1 MVIKRSDFTAFL
13 KKRENWLIPGFCC
26 LLLFLGIGMA
36 WDYYFDLNDD
46 VLIRDILSGVYTG
59 EPEALTAQ
67 LLWPLSA
74 LLAGLYRVLPGV
86 PVFGAF
92 LWLCQAGSLFLILK
106 RSLDAVSG
114 WAAPGGVEMIP
125 GGDRKPEPVGKPRF
139 PARAAGTFSMCETL
153 KKLCLNLLET
163 LLIAAC
169 LLYHLVFVQYTV
181 TAGLLAAAAI
191 FTFLTVKER
200 EGERAAAFWLR
211 CLPAALLFWIAFCLR
226 SEMGLLLLPLAGV
239 AGIWKWAARRP
250 VFTGRNAA
258 SFVGLFALIL
268 AGLLGCFGAD
278 RLACSDPEW
287 QEFEDL
293 FDARTQVYDFYDAS
307 LRSFEKNREFYEKL
321 GLTETQCELLVN
333 YNYGAD
339 DAIDA
344 QVMEQIAA
352 YGEETRGTFAHSLS
366 EGVWLYVQRLM
377 NNRSIVP
384 DDQLPWL
391 FLEGGSA
398 ALLLAAALV
407 RWGAARKQKRQERE
421 IGNERERKERK
432 AFPKGSGILWKLL
445 LLGAVRSGLWMYLIL
460 RERVPER
467 ISHPLYFCELVMLA
481 WLLLDA
487 VCGMREASARQDASE
502 EQKVPEK
509 QKAPEE
515 QPVSRKQPV
524 SLQTSVSWPEGLS
537 ARIIRIAAMV
547 LSLAAVAVWL
557 PREVER
563 TGAEYARREQ
573 VNAVNLAALS
583 RYRQENLYLADVMS
597 TVDFSEKLFTEKI
610 RPGNYDLLGG
620 WMCKSPHSVKKLAA
634 FGYESMGQ
642 AVLSGENIRFV
653 GEADTDWSW
662 LPGLLAEHG
671 TDGQLV
677 LEEEITAEGRSLY
690 IWRLER
696 S

>member
-1 MVIKRSDFTAFL
+1 MVIKRSAFTAFL
-13 KKRENWLIPGFCC
+13 KKRENWLIPAFCC
-26 LLLFLGIGMA
+26 LVLFLGTGMA

-92 LWLCQAGSLFLILK
+92 LWLCQAGSIFLILK

-114 WAAPGGVEMIP
+114 SAAPGKI
-125 GGDRKPEPVGKPRF
+125 
-139 PARAAGTFSMCETL
+139 RAAGTFSVSGSL
-153 KKLCLNLLET
+153 KKLCLSLLET

-181 TAGLLAAAAI
+181 TAGLLATAAI
-191 FTFLTVKER
+191 FAFLTVRER
-200 EGERAAAFWLR
+200 ESERAVLLWLR
-211 CLPAALLFWIAFCLR
+211 CLPAALLFWLAFCLR

-239 AGIWKWAARRP
+239 GGIWKWAARAMRGP

-258 SFVGLFALIL
+258 SFLGLFGLIL
-268 AGLLGCFGAD
+268 AGVLACFGAD

-287 QEFEDL
+287 QEFEAL

-307 LRSFEKNREFYEKL
+307 LRSFEENREFYEGL

-352 YGEETRGTFAHSLS
+352 YGRKTRGAFMHSLS
-366 EGVWLYVQRLM
+366 EGVWLYVQRLK

-391 FLEGGSA
+391 ALEGGFA
-398 ALLLAAALV
+398 ALLLAAAFV
-407 RWGAARKQKRQERE
+407 RWRAARKQKRQERDG
-421 IGNERERKERK
+421 GNEREWKDRK
-432 AFPKGSGILWKLL
+432 AFPKESGILWKLL

-481 WLLLDA
+481 WLFLDT
-487 VCGMREASARQDASE
+487 VCGMRQISGQQS
-502 EQKVPEK
+502 
-509 QKAPEE
+509 
-515 QPVSRKQPV
+515 SGW
-524 SLQTSVSWPEGLS
+524 QTSGPEGLPV
-537 ARIIRIAAMV
+537 RVIRIAALV
-547 LSLAAVAVWL
+547 LSLAAVVIWL
-557 PREVER
+557 PQEAER
-563 TGAEYARREQ
+563 TDAEYARREQ
-573 VNAVNLAALS
+573 GNAVNLAALS
-583 RYRQENLYLADVMS
+583 RCRQENLYLADVMS

-620 WMCKSPHSVKKLAA
+620 WMCKSPHSEKKLAA

-662 LPGLLAEHG
+662 LTELLAEHG
-671 TDGQLV
+671 GNGELV

-696 S
+696 N

>member
-1 MVIKRSDFTAFL
+1 MVIKRSAFTAFL
-13 KKRENWLIPGFCC
+13 KKRENWLIPAFCC
-26 LLLFLGIGMA
+26 LVLFLGTGMA

-92 LWLCQAGSLFLILK
+92 LWLCQAGSIFLILK

-114 WAAPGGVEMIP
+114 SAAPGKI
-125 GGDRKPEPVGKPRF
+125 
-139 PARAAGTFSMCETL
+139 RAAGTFSVSGSL
-153 KKLCLNLLET
+153 KKLCLSLLET

-181 TAGLLAAAAI
+181 TAGLLATAAI
-191 FTFLTVKER
+191 FTFLTVRER
-200 EGERAAAFWLR
+200 ESERAVTFWLR
-211 CLPAALLFWIAFCLR
+211 CLPAALLFWLAFCLR

-239 AGIWKWAARRP
+239 GGIWKWAARAMRGP

-258 SFVGLFALIL
+258 SFLGLFGLIL
-268 AGLLGCFGAD
+268 AGVLACFGAD

-287 QEFEDL
+287 QEFEAL

-307 LRSFEKNREFYEKL
+307 LRSFEENREFYEGL

-352 YGEETRGTFAHSLS
+352 YGRKTRGAFMHSLS
-366 EGVWLYVQRLM
+366 EGVWLYVQRLK

-391 FLEGGSA
+391 ALEGGFA
-398 ALLLAAALV
+398 ALLLAAAFV
-407 RWGAARKQKRQERE
+407 RWRAARKQKRQERDG
-421 IGNERERKERK
+421 GNEREWKDRK
-432 AFPKGSGILWKLL
+432 AFPKESGILWKLL

-481 WLLLDA
+481 WLFLDT
-487 VCGMREASARQDASE
+487 VCGMRQISGQQS
-502 EQKVPEK
+502 
-509 QKAPEE
+509 
-515 QPVSRKQPV
+515 SGW
-524 SLQTSVSWPEGLS
+524 QTSGQQSSGWQSSGPEGLPV
-537 ARIIRIAAMV
+537 RVIRIAALV
-547 LSLAAVAVWL
+547 LSLAAVVIWL
-557 PREVER
+557 PQEAER
-563 TGAEYARREQ
+563 TDAEYARREQ
-573 VNAVNLAALS
+573 GNAVNLAALS

-620 WMCKSPHSVKKLAA
+620 WMCKSPHSEKKLAA

-642 AVLSGENIRFV
+642 AVLSGENVRFV

-662 LPGLLAEHG
+662 LTELLAEHG
-671 TDGQLV
+671 GNGELV

-696 S
+696 N

>member
-1 MVIKRSDFTAFL
+1 MVIKRSAFTAFL
-13 KKRENWLIPGFCC
+13 KKRENWLIPAFCC
-26 LLLFLGIGMA
+26 LVLFLGTGMA

-92 LWLCQAGSLFLILK
+92 LWLCQAGSIFLILK

-114 WAAPGGVEMIP
+114 SAAPGKI
-125 GGDRKPEPVGKPRF
+125 
-139 PARAAGTFSMCETL
+139 RAAGTSSVSGSL
-153 KKLCLNLLET
+153 KKLCLSLLET

-181 TAGLLAAAAI
+181 TAGLLATAAI
-191 FTFLTVKER
+191 FTFLTVRER
-200 EGERAAAFWLR
+200 ESERAVTFWLR
-211 CLPAALLFWIAFCLR
+211 CLPAALLFWLAFCLR

-239 AGIWKWAARRP
+239 GGIWKWAARAMRGP

-258 SFVGLFALIL
+258 SFLGLFGLIL
-268 AGLLGCFGAD
+268 AGVLACFGAD

-287 QEFEDL
+287 QEFEAL

-307 LRSFEKNREFYEKL
+307 LRSFEENREFYEGL

-352 YGEETRGTFAHSLS
+352 YGRKTRGAFMHSLS
-366 EGVWLYVQRLM
+366 EGVWLYVHRLK

-391 FLEGGSA
+391 ALEGGFA
-398 ALLLAAALV
+398 ALLLAAAFV
-407 RWGAARKQKRQERE
+407 RWRAARKQKRQERDG
-421 IGNERERKERK
+421 GNEREWKDRK
-432 AFPKGSGILWKLL
+432 AFPKESGILWKLL

-481 WLLLDA
+481 WLFLDT
-487 VCGMREASARQDASE
+487 VCGMRQISGQQS
-502 EQKVPEK
+502 
-509 QKAPEE
+509 
-515 QPVSRKQPV
+515 SGW
-524 SLQTSVSWPEGLS
+524 QTSGPEGLPV
-537 ARIIRIAAMV
+537 RVIRIAALV
-547 LSLAAVAVWL
+547 LFLAAVVIWL
-557 PREVER
+557 PQEAER
-563 TGAEYARREQ
+563 TDAEYARREQ
-573 VNAVNLAALS
+573 GNAVNLAALS

-620 WMCKSPHSVKKLAA
+620 WMCKSPHSEKKLAA

-642 AVLSGENIRFV
+642 AVLSGENVRFV

-662 LPGLLAEHG
+662 LTELLAEHG
-671 TDGQLV
+671 GNGELV

-696 S
+696 N

>member
-1 MVIKRSDFTAFL
+1 MVIKRSAFTAFL
-13 KKRENWLIPGFCC
+13 KKRENWLIPAFCC
-26 LLLFLGIGMA
+26 LVLFLGTGMA

-92 LWLCQAGSLFLILK
+92 LWLCQAGSIFLILK

-114 WAAPGGVEMIP
+114 SAAPGKV
-125 GGDRKPEPVGKPRF
+125 
-139 PARAAGTFSMCETL
+139 RAAGTFSVSGSL
-153 KKLCLNLLET
+153 KKLCLSLLET

-181 TAGLLAAAAI
+181 TAGLLATAAI
-191 FTFLTVKER
+191 FTFLTVRER
-200 EGERAAAFWLR
+200 EGERAVTFWLR
-211 CLPAALLFWIAFCLR
+211 CLPAALLFWLAFCLR

-239 AGIWKWAARRP
+239 GGIWKWAARAMRGP

-258 SFVGLFALIL
+258 SFLGLFGLIL
-268 AGLLGCFGAD
+268 AGVLACFGAD

-287 QEFEDL
+287 QEFEAL

-307 LRSFEKNREFYEKL
+307 LRSFEENREFYEGL

-352 YGEETRGTFAHSLS
+352 YGRKTRGAFMHSLS
-366 EGVWLYVQRLM
+366 EGVWLYVQRLK

-391 FLEGGSA
+391 ALEGGFA
-398 ALLLAAALV
+398 ALLLAAAFV
-407 RWGAARKQKRQERE
+407 RWRAARKQKRQERDG
-421 IGNERERKERK
+421 GNEREWKDRK
-432 AFPKGSGILWKLL
+432 AFPKESGILWKLL

-481 WLLLDA
+481 WLFLDT
-487 VCGMREASARQDASE
+487 VCGMRQISGQQS
-502 EQKVPEK
+502 
-509 QKAPEE
+509 
-515 QPVSRKQPV
+515 SGW
-524 SLQTSVSWPEGLS
+524 QTSGPEGLPV
-537 ARIIRIAAMV
+537 RVIRIAALV
-547 LSLAAVAVWL
+547 LSLAAVVIWL
-557 PREVER
+557 PQEAER
-563 TGAEYARREQ
+563 TDAEYARREQ
-573 VNAVNLAALS
+573 GNAVNLAALS

-620 WMCKSPHSVKKLAA
+620 WMCKSPHSEKKLAA

-642 AVLSGENIRFV
+642 AVLSGENVRFV

-662 LPGLLAEHG
+662 LTELLAEHG
-671 TDGQLV
+671 GNGELV

-696 S
+696 N

>member
-1 MVIKRSDFTAFL
+1 MVIKRSAFTAFL
-13 KKRENWLIPGFCC
+13 KKRENWLIPAFCC
-26 LLLFLGIGMA
+26 LVLFLGTGMA

-92 LWLCQAGSLFLILK
+92 LWLCQAGSIFLILK

-114 WAAPGGVEMIP
+114 SAAPGKI
-125 GGDRKPEPVGKPRF
+125 
-139 PARAAGTFSMCETL
+139 RAAGTFSVSGSL
-153 KKLCLNLLET
+153 KKLCLSLLET

-169 LLYHLVFVQYTV
+169 LLYHLMFVQYTV
-181 TAGLLAAAAI
+181 TAGLLATAAI
-191 FTFLTVKER
+191 FTFLTVRER
-200 EGERAAAFWLR
+200 ESERAVTFWLR
-211 CLPAALLFWIAFCLR
+211 CLPAALLFWLAFCLR

-239 AGIWKWAARRP
+239 GGIWKWAARAMRGP

-258 SFVGLFALIL
+258 SFLGLFGLIL
-268 AGLLGCFGAD
+268 AGVLACFGAD

-287 QEFEDL
+287 QEFEAL

-307 LRSFEKNREFYEKL
+307 LRSFEENREFYEGL
-321 GLTETQCELLVN
+321 GLSETQCELLVN

-352 YGEETRGTFAHSLS
+352 YGRKTRGAFMHSLS
-366 EGVWLYVQRLM
+366 EGVWLYVQRLK

-391 FLEGGSA
+391 ALEGGFA
-398 ALLLAAALV
+398 ALLLAAAFV
-407 RWGAARKQKRQERE
+407 RWRAARKQKRQERDG
-421 IGNERERKERK
+421 GNEREWKDRK
-432 AFPKGSGILWKLL
+432 AFPKESGILWKLL

-481 WLLLDA
+481 WLFLDT
-487 VCGMREASARQDASE
+487 VCGMRQISGQQS
-502 EQKVPEK
+502 
-509 QKAPEE
+509 
-515 QPVSRKQPV
+515 SGW
-524 SLQTSVSWPEGLS
+524 QTSGPEGLPV
-537 ARIIRIAAMV
+537 RVIRIAALV
-547 LSLAAVAVWL
+547 LSLAAVVIWL
-557 PREVER
+557 PQEAER
-563 TGAEYARREQ
+563 TDAEYARREQ
-573 VNAVNLAALS
+573 GNAVNLAALS

-620 WMCKSPHSVKKLAA
+620 WMCKSPHSEKKLAA

-642 AVLSGENIRFV
+642 AVLSGENVRFV

-662 LPGLLAEHG
+662 LTELLAEHG
-671 TDGQLV
+671 GNGELV

-696 S
+696 N

>member
-1 MVIKRSDFTAFL
+1 MVIKRSAFTAFL
-13 KKRENWLIPGFCC
+13 KKRENWLIPAFCC
-26 LLLFLGIGMA
+26 LVLFLGTGMA

-59 EPEALTAQ
+59 ESEALTAQ

-92 LWLCQAGSLFLILK
+92 LWLCQAGSIFLILK

-114 WAAPGGVEMIP
+114 SAAPGKI
-125 GGDRKPEPVGKPRF
+125 
-139 PARAAGTFSMCETL
+139 RAAGTSSVGGSL
-153 KKLCLNLLET
+153 KKLCLSLLET

-181 TAGLLAAAAI
+181 TAGLLATAAI
-191 FTFLTVKER
+191 FTFLTVRER
-200 EGERAAAFWLR
+200 ESERAVTFWLR
-211 CLPAALLFWIAFCLR
+211 CLPAALLFWLAFCLR

-239 AGIWKWAARRP
+239 GGIWKWAARAMRGP

-258 SFVGLFALIL
+258 SFLGVFGLIL
-268 AGLLGCFGAD
+268 AGVLACFGAD

-287 QEFEDL
+287 QEFEAL

-307 LRSFEKNREFYEKL
+307 LRSFEENREFYEGL
-321 GLTETQCELLVN
+321 GLTEAQCELLVN

-339 DAIDA
+339 NAINA
-344 QVMEQIAA
+344 QVMERIAA
-352 YGEETRGTFAHSLS
+352 YGRETRGTFAHSLA
-366 EGVWLYVQRLM
+366 EGVWLYVQRLK

-391 FLEGGSA
+391 ALEGGFA
-398 ALLLAAALV
+398 ALLLAAAFV
-407 RWGAARKQKRQERE
+407 RWRAARKQKRQERDG
-421 IGNERERKERK
+421 GNGRERKERN
-432 AFPKGSGILWKLL
+432 ACGILWKLL

-481 WLLLDA
+481 WLFLDT
-487 VCGMREASARQDASE
+487 VCGMRQISGQQS
-502 EQKVPEK
+502 
-509 QKAPEE
+509 
-515 QPVSRKQPV
+515 SGW
-524 SLQTSVSWPEGLS
+524 QTSGPEGLPV
-537 ARIIRIAAMV
+537 RVIRIAALV
-547 LSLAAVAVWL
+547 LSLAAVVIWL
-557 PREVER
+557 PQEAER
-563 TGAEYARREQ
+563 TDAEYARREQ
-573 VNAVNLAALS
+573 GNEVNLAALS

-620 WMCKSPHSVKKLAA
+620 WMCKSPHSEKKLAA

-642 AVLSGENIRFV
+642 AVLSGENVRFV

-662 LPGLLAEHG
+662 LTELLAEHG
-671 TDGQLV
+671 GNGELV

-696 S
+696 N

>member
-1 MVIKRSDFTAFL
+1 MVIKRSAFTAFL
-13 KKRENWLIPGFCC
+13 KKRENWLIPAFCC

-59 EPEALTAQ
+59 ESEALTAQ

-92 LWLCQAGSLFLILK
+92 LWLCQAGSIFLILK

-114 WAAPGGVEMIP
+114 SAAPGKI
-125 GGDRKPEPVGKPRF
+125 
-139 PARAAGTFSMCETL
+139 RAAGTSSVSGSL
-153 KKLCLNLLET
+153 KKLCLSLLET

-181 TAGLLAAAAI
+181 TAGLLATAAI
-191 FTFLTVKER
+191 FTFLTVRER
-200 EGERAAAFWLR
+200 ESERAVTFWLR
-211 CLPAALLFWIAFCLR
+211 CLPAALLFWLAFCLR

-239 AGIWKWAARRP
+239 GGIWKWAARAMRGP

-258 SFVGLFALIL
+258 SFLGLFGLIL
-268 AGLLGCFGAD
+268 AGVLACFGAD

-287 QEFEDL
+287 QEFEAL

-307 LRSFEKNREFYEKL
+307 LRSFEENREFYEGL

-352 YGEETRGTFAHSLS
+352 YGRKTRGAFMHSLS
-366 EGVWLYVQRLM
+366 EGVWLYVQRLK

-391 FLEGGSA
+391 ALEGGFA
-398 ALLLAAALV
+398 ALLLAAAFV
-407 RWGAARKQKRQERE
+407 RWRAARKQKRQERDG
-421 IGNERERKERK
+421 GNEREWKDRK
-432 AFPKGSGILWKLL
+432 AFPKESGILWKLL

-481 WLLLDA
+481 WLFLDT
-487 VCGMREASARQDASE
+487 VCGMRQISGQQS
-502 EQKVPEK
+502 
-509 QKAPEE
+509 
-515 QPVSRKQPV
+515 SGW
-524 SLQTSVSWPEGLS
+524 QTSGPEGLPV
-537 ARIIRIAAMV
+537 RVIRIAALV
-547 LSLAAVAVWL
+547 LSLAAVVIWL
-557 PREVER
+557 PQEAER
-563 TGAEYARREQ
+563 TDAEYARREQ
-573 VNAVNLAALS
+573 GNAVNLAALS

-620 WMCKSPHSVKKLAA
+620 WMCKSPHSEKKLAA

-642 AVLSGENIRFV
+642 AVLSGENVRFV

-662 LPGLLAEHG
+662 LTELLAEHG
-671 TDGQLV
+671 GNGELV

-696 S
+696 N

>member
-1 MVIKRSDFTAFL
+1 MVIKRSAFTAFL
-13 KKRENWLIPGFCC
+13 KKRENWLIPAFCC
-26 LLLFLGIGMA
+26 LVLFLGTGMA

-92 LWLCQAGSLFLILK
+92 LWLCQAGSIFLILK

-114 WAAPGGVEMIP
+114 SAAPGKI
-125 GGDRKPEPVGKPRF
+125 
-139 PARAAGTFSMCETL
+139 RAAGTFSVSGSL
-153 KKLCLNLLET
+153 KKLCLSLLET

-181 TAGLLAAAAI
+181 TAGLLATAAI
-191 FTFLTVKER
+191 FAFLTVRER
-200 EGERAAAFWLR
+200 ESERAVTFWLR
-211 CLPAALLFWIAFCLR
+211 CLPAALLFWLAFCLR

-239 AGIWKWAARRP
+239 GGIWKWAARAMRGP

-258 SFVGLFALIL
+258 SFLGLFGLIL
-268 AGLLGCFGAD
+268 AGVLACFGAD

-287 QEFEDL
+287 QEFEAL

-307 LRSFEKNREFYEKL
+307 LRSFEENREFYEGL

-352 YGEETRGTFAHSLS
+352 YGRKTRGAFMHSLS
-366 EGVWLYVQRLM
+366 EGVWLYVQRLK

-391 FLEGGSA
+391 ALEGGFA
-398 ALLLAAALV
+398 ALLLAAAFV
-407 RWGAARKQKRQERE
+407 RWRAARKQKRQERDG
-421 IGNERERKERK
+421 GNEREWKDRK
-432 AFPKGSGILWKLL
+432 AFPKESGILWKLL

-481 WLLLDA
+481 WLFLDT
-487 VCGMREASARQDASE
+487 VCGMRQISGQQS
-502 EQKVPEK
+502 
-509 QKAPEE
+509 
-515 QPVSRKQPV
+515 SGW
-524 SLQTSVSWPEGLS
+524 QTSGPEGLPV
-537 ARIIRIAAMV
+537 RVIRIAALV
-547 LSLAAVAVWL
+547 LSLAAVVIWL
-557 PREVER
+557 PQEAEC
-563 TGAEYARREQ
+563 TDAEYARSEQ
-573 VNAVNLAALS
+573 GNAVNLAALS

-597 TVDFSEKLFTEKI
+597 TVDF
-610 RPGNYDLLGG
+610 
-620 WMCKSPHSVKKLAA
+620 
-634 FGYESMGQ
+634 
-642 AVLSGENIRFV
+642 
-653 GEADTDWSW
+653 
-662 LPGLLAEHG
+662 
-671 TDGQLV
+671 
-677 LEEEITAEGRSLY
+677 
-690 IWRLER
+690 
-696 S
+696 

>member
-1 MVIKRSDFTAFL
+1 MVIKRSAFTAFL
-13 KKRENWLIPGFCC
+13 KKRENWLIPAFCC
-26 LLLFLGIGMA
+26 LVLFLGTGMA

-92 LWLCQAGSLFLILK
+92 LWLCQAGSIFLILK

-114 WAAPGGVEMIP
+114 SAAPGKI
-125 GGDRKPEPVGKPRF
+125 
-139 PARAAGTFSMCETL
+139 RAAGTSSVSGSL
-153 KKLCLNLLET
+153 KKLCLSLLET

-181 TAGLLAAAAI
+181 TAGLLATAAI
-191 FTFLTVKER
+191 FTFLTVRER
-200 EGERAAAFWLR
+200 ESERAVTFWLR
-211 CLPAALLFWIAFCLR
+211 CLPAALLFWLAFCLR

-239 AGIWKWAARRP
+239 GGIWKWAARAMRGP

-258 SFVGLFALIL
+258 SFLGLFGLIL
-268 AGLLGCFGAD
+268 AGVLACFGAD

-287 QEFEDL
+287 QEFEAL

-307 LRSFEKNREFYEKL
+307 LRSFEENREFYEGL
-321 GLTETQCELLVN
+321 GLTEAQCELLVN

-339 DAIDA
+339 DAINA

-352 YGEETRGTFAHSLS
+352 YGRETRGTFAHSLA
-366 EGVWLYVQRLM
+366 EGVWLYVQRLK

-391 FLEGGSA
+391 ALEGGFA
-398 ALLLAAALV
+398 ALLLAAAFV
-407 RWGAARKQKRQERE
+407 RWRAARKQKRQERDG
-421 IGNERERKERK
+421 GNEREWKDRK
-432 AFPKGSGILWKLL
+432 AFPKESGILWKLL

-481 WLLLDA
+481 WLFLDT
-487 VCGMREASARQDASE
+487 VCGMRQISGQQS
-502 EQKVPEK
+502 
-509 QKAPEE
+509 
-515 QPVSRKQPV
+515 SGW
-524 SLQTSVSWPEGLS
+524 QTSGPEGLPV
-537 ARIIRIAAMV
+537 RVIRIAALV
-547 LSLAAVAVWL
+547 LSLAAVVIWL
-557 PREVER
+557 PQEAER
-563 TGAEYARREQ
+563 TDAEYARREQ
-573 VNAVNLAALS
+573 GNAVNLAALS

-620 WMCKSPHSVKKLAA
+620 WMCKSPHSEKKLAA

-642 AVLSGENIRFV
+642 AVLSGENVRFV

-662 LPGLLAEHG
+662 LTELLAEYG
-671 TDGQLV
+671 GNGELV

-696 S
+696 N

>member
-1 MVIKRSDFTAFL
+1 MDIKGSAFTAFL
-13 KKRENWLIPGFCC
+13 KKRENWLIPAFCC
-26 LLLFLGIGMA
+26 LLLFLGTGMA

-74 LLAGLYRVLPGV
+74 LLAGLYRVFPGV

-92 LWLCQAGSLFLILK
+92 LWLCQAGSIFLILK
-106 RSLDAVSG
+106 RSLTAVSG
-114 WAAPGGVEMIP
+114 SL
-125 GGDRKPEPVGKPRF
+125 R
-139 PARAAGTFSMCETL
+139 
-153 KKLCLNLLET
+153 KLCLNLLET

-181 TAGLLAAAAI
+181 TAGLLATAAI
-191 FTFLTVKER
+191 FTFLTVRER
-200 EGERAAAFWLR
+200 ESERAVTFWLR
-211 CLPAALLFWIAFCLR
+211 CLPAALLFWLAFCLR

-239 AGIWKWAARRP
+239 GGIWKWAARAMRGP

-258 SFVGLFALIL
+258 SFLGLFGLIL
-268 AGLLGCFGAD
+268 AGVLACFGAD

-287 QEFEDL
+287 QEFEAL

-307 LRSFEKNREFYEKL
+307 LRSFEENREFYEAL
-321 GLTETQCELLVN
+321 GLTEAQCELLVN

-344 QVMEQIAA
+344 QVMERIAA
-352 YGEETRGTFAHSLS
+352 YGRETRGTFAHSLA
-366 EGVWLYVQRLM
+366 EGIWLYVQRLK

-391 FLEGGSA
+391 ALEGGLA
-398 ALLLAAALV
+398 ALLLAAAFV
-407 RWGAARKQKRQERE
+407 RWRAARKEK
-421 IGNERERKERK
+421 KT
-432 AFPKGSGILWKLL
+432 FPKGQGILWKLL

-481 WLLLDA
+481 WLFLDT
-487 VCGMREASARQDASE
+487 VCGMRQISGQQS
-502 EQKVPEK
+502 
-509 QKAPEE
+509 
-515 QPVSRKQPV
+515 SGW
-524 SLQTSVSWPEGLS
+524 QTSGPEGLPV
-537 ARIIRIAAMV
+537 RVIRIAALV
-547 LSLAAVAVWL
+547 LSLAAVVIWL
-557 PREVER
+557 PQEAER
-563 TGAEYARREQ
+563 TDAEYARREQ
-573 VNAVNLAALS
+573 GNAVNLAALS

-620 WMCKSPHSVKKLAA
+620 WMCKSPHSEKKLAA

-642 AVLSGENIRFV
+642 AVLSGENVRFV

-662 LPGLLAEHG
+662 LTELLAEHG
-671 TDGQLV
+671 GNGELV

-696 S
+696 N

>member
-59 EPEALTAQ
+59 ESEALTAQ

-92 LWLCQAGSLFLILK
+92 LWLCQAGSIFLILK

-114 WAAPGGVEMIP
+114 SAAPGKI
-125 GGDRKPEPVGKPRF
+125 
-139 PARAAGTFSMCETL
+139 RAAGTFSVSGSL
-153 KKLCLNLLET
+153 KKLCLSLLET

-181 TAGLLAAAAI
+181 TAGLLATAAI
-191 FTFLTVKER
+191 FTFLTVRER
-200 EGERAAAFWLR
+200 ESERAVTFWLR
-211 CLPAALLFWIAFCLR
+211 CLPAALLFWLAFCLR

-239 AGIWKWAARRP
+239 GGIWKWAARAMRGP

-258 SFVGLFALIL
+258 SFLGLFGLIL
-268 AGLLGCFGAD
+268 AGVLACFGAD

-287 QEFEDL
+287 QEFEAL

-307 LRSFEKNREFYEKL
+307 LRSFEENREFYEGL

-352 YGEETRGTFAHSLS
+352 YGRKTRGAFMHSLS
-366 EGVWLYVQRLM
+366 EGVWLYVQRLK

-391 FLEGGSA
+391 ALEGGFA
-398 ALLLAAALV
+398 ALLLAAAFV
-407 RWGAARKQKRQERE
+407 RWRAARKQKRQERDG
-421 IGNERERKERK
+421 GNEREWKDRK
-432 AFPKGSGILWKLL
+432 AFPKESGILWKLL

-481 WLLLDA
+481 WLFLDT
-487 VCGMREASARQDASE
+487 VCGMRQISGQQS
-502 EQKVPEK
+502 
-509 QKAPEE
+509 
-515 QPVSRKQPV
+515 SGW
-524 SLQTSVSWPEGLS
+524 QTSGPEGLPV
-537 ARIIRIAAMV
+537 RVIRIAALV
-547 LSLAAVAVWL
+547 LSLAAVVIWL
-557 PREVER
+557 PQEAER
-563 TGAEYARREQ
+563 TDAEYARREQ
-573 VNAVNLAALS
+573 GNAVNLAALS

-620 WMCKSPHSVKKLAA
+620 WMCKSPHSEKKLAA

-642 AVLSGENIRFV
+642 AVLSGENVRFV

-662 LPGLLAEHG
+662 LTELLAEHG
-671 TDGQLV
+671 GNGELV

-696 S
+696 N

>member
-1 MVIKRSDFTAFL
+1 MVIKRSAFTAFL
-13 KKRENWLIPGFCC
+13 KKRENWLIPAFCC
-26 LLLFLGIGMA
+26 LVLFLGTGMA

-92 LWLCQAGSLFLILK
+92 LWLCQAGSIFLILK

-114 WAAPGGVEMIP
+114 SAAPGKI
-125 GGDRKPEPVGKPRF
+125 
-139 PARAAGTFSMCETL
+139 RAAGTFSVSGSL
-153 KKLCLNLLET
+153 KKLCLSLLET

-181 TAGLLAAAAI
+181 TAGLLATAAI
-191 FTFLTVKER
+191 FTFLTVRER
-200 EGERAAAFWLR
+200 ESERAVTFWLR
-211 CLPAALLFWIAFCLR
+211 CLPAALLFWLAFCLR

-239 AGIWKWAARRP
+239 GGIWKWAARAMRGP

-258 SFVGLFALIL
+258 SFLGLFGLIL
-268 AGLLGCFGAD
+268 AGVLACFGAD

-287 QEFEDL
+287 QEFEAL

-307 LRSFEKNREFYEKL
+307 LRSFEENREFYEGL
-321 GLTETQCELLVN
+321 GLTEAQCELLVN

-344 QVMEQIAA
+344 QVMERIAA
-352 YGEETRGTFAHSLS
+352 YGRKTRGTFAHSLA
-366 EGVWLYVQRLM
+366 EGIWLYVQRLK

-391 FLEGGSA
+391 ALEGGLA
-398 ALLLAAALV
+398 ALLLAAAFV
-407 RWGAARKQKRQERE
+407 RWRAARKEK
-421 IGNERERKERK
+421 KT
-432 AFPKGSGILWKLL
+432 FPKGQGILWKLL

-481 WLLLDA
+481 WLFLDT
-487 VCGMREASARQDASE
+487 VCGMRQISGQQS
-502 EQKVPEK
+502 
-509 QKAPEE
+509 
-515 QPVSRKQPV
+515 SGW
-524 SLQTSVSWPEGLS
+524 QTSGPEGLPV
-537 ARIIRIAAMV
+537 RVIRIAALV
-547 LSLAAVAVWL
+547 LSLAAVVIWL
-557 PREVER
+557 PQEAER
-563 TGAEYARREQ
+563 TDAEYARREQ
-573 VNAVNLAALS
+573 GNAVNLAALS

-620 WMCKSPHSVKKLAA
+620 WMCKSPHSEKKLAA

-642 AVLSGENIRFV
+642 AVLSGENVRFV

-662 LPGLLAEHG
+662 LTELLAEYG
-671 TDGQLV
+671 GNGELV

-696 S
+696 N

>member
-1 MVIKRSDFTAFL
+1 MVIKRSAFTAFL
-13 KKRENWLIPGFCC
+13 KKRENWLIPAFCC
-26 LLLFLGIGMA
+26 LVLFLGTGMA

-92 LWLCQAGSLFLILK
+92 LWLCQAGSIFLILK

-114 WAAPGGVEMIP
+114 SAAPGKI
-125 GGDRKPEPVGKPRF
+125 
-139 PARAAGTFSMCETL
+139 RAAGTFSVSGSL
-153 KKLCLNLLET
+153 KKLCLSLLET

-181 TAGLLAAAAI
+181 TAGLLATAAI
-191 FTFLTVKER
+191 FTFLTVRER
-200 EGERAAAFWLR
+200 ESERAVTFWLR
-211 CLPAALLFWIAFCLR
+211 CLPAALLFWLAFCLR

-239 AGIWKWAARRP
+239 GGIWKWAARAMRGP

-258 SFVGLFALIL
+258 SFLGLFGLIL
-268 AGLLGCFGAD
+268 AGVLACFGAD

-287 QEFEDL
+287 QEFEAL

-307 LRSFEKNREFYEKL
+307 LRSFEENREFYEGL

-352 YGEETRGTFAHSLS
+352 YGRKTRGAFMHSLS
-366 EGVWLYVQRLM
+366 EGVWLYVQRLK

-391 FLEGGSA
+391 ALEGGFA
-398 ALLLAAALV
+398 ALLLAAAFV
-407 RWGAARKQKRQERE
+407 RWRAARKQKRQERDG
-421 IGNERERKERK
+421 GNEREWKDRK
-432 AFPKGSGILWKLL
+432 AFPKESGILWKLL

-481 WLLLDA
+481 WLFLDT
-487 VCGMREASARQDASE
+487 VCGMRQISGQQS
-502 EQKVPEK
+502 
-509 QKAPEE
+509 
-515 QPVSRKQPV
+515 SGW
-524 SLQTSVSWPEGLS
+524 QTSGPEGLPV
-537 ARIIRIAAMV
+537 RVIRIAVLV
-547 LSLAAVAVWL
+547 LSLAAVVIWL
-557 PREVER
+557 PQEAER
-563 TGAEYARREQ
+563 TDAEYARREQ
-573 VNAVNLAALS
+573 GNAVNLAALS

-620 WMCKSPHSVKKLAA
+620 WMCKSPHSEKKLAA

-642 AVLSGENIRFV
+642 AVLSGENVRFV

-662 LPGLLAEHG
+662 LTELLAEHG
-671 TDGQLV
+671 GNGELV

-696 S
+696 N

>member
-1 MVIKRSDFTAFL
+1 MDIKGSAFTAFL
-13 KKRENWLIPGFCC
+13 KKRENWLIPAFCC
-26 LLLFLGIGMA
+26 LVLFLGTGMA

-92 LWLCQAGSLFLILK
+92 LWLCQAGSIFLILK

-114 WAAPGGVEMIP
+114 SAAPGKI
-125 GGDRKPEPVGKPRF
+125 
-139 PARAAGTFSMCETL
+139 RAAGTSSVSGSL

-181 TAGLLAAAAI
+181 TAGLLATAAI
-191 FTFLTVKER
+191 FTFLTVRER
-200 EGERAAAFWLR
+200 ESERAVTFWLR
-211 CLPAALLFWIAFCLR
+211 CLPAALLFWLAFCLR

-239 AGIWKWAARRP
+239 GGIWKWAARAMRGP

-258 SFVGLFALIL
+258 SFLGLFGLIL
-268 AGLLGCFGAD
+268 AGVLACFGAD

-287 QEFEDL
+287 QEFEAL

-307 LRSFEKNREFYEKL
+307 LRSFEENREFYEGL

-352 YGEETRGTFAHSLS
+352 YGRKTRGAFMHSLS
-366 EGVWLYVQRLM
+366 EGVWLYVQRLK

-391 FLEGGSA
+391 ALEGGFA
-398 ALLLAAALV
+398 ALLLAAAFV
-407 RWGAARKQKRQERE
+407 RWRAARKQKRQERDG
-421 IGNERERKERK
+421 GNEREWKDRK
-432 AFPKGSGILWKLL
+432 AFPKESGILWKLL

-481 WLLLDA
+481 WLFLDT
-487 VCGMREASARQDASE
+487 VCGMRQISGQQS
-502 EQKVPEK
+502 
-509 QKAPEE
+509 
-515 QPVSRKQPV
+515 SGW
-524 SLQTSVSWPEGLS
+524 QTSGPEGLPV
-537 ARIIRIAAMV
+537 RVIRIAALV
-547 LSLAAVAVWL
+547 LSLAAVVIWL
-557 PREVER
+557 PQEAER
-563 TGAEYARREQ
+563 TDAEYARMEQ
-573 VNAVNLAALS
+573 GNAVNLAALS

-620 WMCKSPHSVKKLAA
+620 WMCKSPHSEKKLAA

-642 AVLSGENIRFV
+642 AVLSGENVRFV

-662 LPGLLAEHG
+662 LTELLAEHG
-671 TDGQLV
+671 GNGELV

-696 S
+696 N

>member
-1 MVIKRSDFTAFL
+1 MVIKRSAFTAFL
-13 KKRENWLIPGFCC
+13 KKRENWLIPAFCC
-26 LLLFLGIGMA
+26 LVLFLGTGMA

-92 LWLCQAGSLFLILK
+92 LWLCQAGSIFLILK

-114 WAAPGGVEMIP
+114 SAAPGKI
-125 GGDRKPEPVGKPRF
+125 
-139 PARAAGTFSMCETL
+139 RAAGTSSVSGSL
-153 KKLCLNLLET
+153 KKLCLSLLET

-181 TAGLLAAAAI
+181 TAGLLATAAI
-191 FTFLTVKER
+191 FTFLTVRER
-200 EGERAAAFWLR
+200 ESERAVTFWLR
-211 CLPAALLFWIAFCLR
+211 CLPAALLFWLAFCLR

-239 AGIWKWAARRP
+239 GGIWKWAARAMRGP

-258 SFVGLFALIL
+258 SFLGLFGLIL
-268 AGLLGCFGAD
+268 AGVLACFGAD

-287 QEFEDL
+287 QEFEAL

-307 LRSFEKNREFYEKL
+307 LRSFEENREFYEGL
-321 GLTETQCELLVN
+321 GLTEAQCELLVN

-339 DAIDA
+339 DAINA

-352 YGEETRGTFAHSLS
+352 YGRETRGTFAHSLA
-366 EGVWLYVQRLM
+366 EGIWLYVQRLK

-391 FLEGGSA
+391 ALEGGFA
-398 ALLLAAALV
+398 ALLLAAAFV
-407 RWGAARKQKRQERE
+407 RWRAARKQKRQERDG
-421 IGNERERKERK
+421 GNEREWKDRK
-432 AFPKGSGILWKLL
+432 AFPKESGILWKLL

-481 WLLLDA
+481 WLFLDT
-487 VCGMREASARQDASE
+487 VCGMRQISGQQS
-502 EQKVPEK
+502 
-509 QKAPEE
+509 
-515 QPVSRKQPV
+515 SGW
-524 SLQTSVSWPEGLS
+524 QTSGPEGLPV
-537 ARIIRIAAMV
+537 RVIRIAALV
-547 LSLAAVAVWL
+547 LSLAAVVIWL
-557 PREVER
+557 PQEAER
-563 TGAEYARREQ
+563 TDAEYARREQ
-573 VNAVNLAALS
+573 GNAVNLAALS

-620 WMCKSPHSVKKLAA
+620 WMCKSPHSEKKLAA
-634 FGYESMGQ
+634 FGHESMGQ
-642 AVLSGENIRFV
+642 AVLSGENVRFV

-662 LPGLLAEHG
+662 LTELLAEHG
-671 TDGQLV
+671 GNGELV

-696 S
+696 N

>member
-1 MVIKRSDFTAFL
+1 
-13 KKRENWLIPGFCC
+13 
-26 LLLFLGIGMA
+26 MA

-59 EPEALTAQ
+59 ESEALTAQ

-92 LWLCQAGSLFLILK
+92 LWLCQAGSIFLILK

-114 WAAPGGVEMIP
+114 SAAPGKI
-125 GGDRKPEPVGKPRF
+125 
-139 PARAAGTFSMCETL
+139 RAAGTSSVGGSL
-153 KKLCLNLLET
+153 KKLCLSLLET
-163 LLIAAC
+163 LLNAAC

-181 TAGLLAAAAI
+181 TAGLLATAAI
-191 FTFLTVKER
+191 FTFLTVRER
-200 EGERAAAFWLR
+200 ESERAVTFWLR
-211 CLPAALLFWIAFCLR
+211 CLPAALLFWLAFCLR

-239 AGIWKWAARRP
+239 GGIWKWAARAMRGP

-258 SFVGLFALIL
+258 SFLGLFGLIL
-268 AGLLGCFGAD
+268 AGVLACFGAD

-287 QEFEDL
+287 QEFEAL

-307 LRSFEKNREFYEKL
+307 LRSFEENREFYEGL

-352 YGEETRGTFAHSLS
+352 YGRKTRGAFMHSLS
-366 EGVWLYVQRLM
+366 EGVWLYVQRLK

-391 FLEGGSA
+391 ALEGGFA
-398 ALLLAAALV
+398 ALLLAAAFV
-407 RWGAARKQKRQERE
+407 RWRAARKQKRQERDG
-421 IGNERERKERK
+421 GNEREWKDRK
-432 AFPKGSGILWKLL
+432 AFPKESGILWKLL

-481 WLLLDA
+481 WLFLDT
-487 VCGMREASARQDASE
+487 VCGMRQISGQQS
-502 EQKVPEK
+502 
-509 QKAPEE
+509 
-515 QPVSRKQPV
+515 SGW
-524 SLQTSVSWPEGLS
+524 QTSGPEGLPV
-537 ARIIRIAAMV
+537 RVIRIAALV
-547 LSLAAVAVWL
+547 LSLAAVVIWL
-557 PREVER
+557 PQEAER
-563 TGAEYARREQ
+563 TDAEYARREQ
-573 VNAVNLAALS
+573 GNAVNLAALS

-597 TVDFSEKLFTEKI
+597 TVDFSEKQFTEKI

-620 WMCKSPHSVKKLAA
+620 WMCKSPHSEKKLAA

-642 AVLSGENIRFV
+642 AVLSGENVRFV
-653 GEADTDWSW
+653 GEAGTDWSW
-662 LPGLLAEHG
+662 LTELLAEHG
-671 TDGQLV
+671 GNGELV

-696 S
+696 N

>member
-1 MVIKRSDFTAFL
+1 MVIKRSAFTVFL
-13 KKRENWLIPGFCC
+13 KKRENWLIPAFCC
-26 LLLFLGIGMA
+26 LVLFLGTGMA

-92 LWLCQAGSLFLILK
+92 LWLCQAGSIFLILK

-114 WAAPGGVEMIP
+114 SAAPGKI
-125 GGDRKPEPVGKPRF
+125 
-139 PARAAGTFSMCETL
+139 RAAGTSSVSGSL
-153 KKLCLNLLET
+153 KKLCLSLLET

-181 TAGLLAAAAI
+181 TAGLLATAAI
-191 FTFLTVKER
+191 FTFLTVRER
-200 EGERAAAFWLR
+200 EGERAVTFWLR
-211 CLPAALLFWIAFCLR
+211 CLPAALLFWLAFCLR

-239 AGIWKWAARRP
+239 GGIWKWAARAMRGP

-258 SFVGLFALIL
+258 SFLGLFGLIL
-268 AGLLGCFGAD
+268 AGVLACFGAD

-287 QEFEDL
+287 QEFEAL

-307 LRSFEKNREFYEKL
+307 LRSFEENREFYEGL

-344 QVMEQIAA
+344 QVMERIAA
-352 YGEETRGTFAHSLS
+352 YGRETRGTFAHSLA
-366 EGVWLYVQRLM
+366 EGIWLYVQRLK

-391 FLEGGSA
+391 ALEGGFA
-398 ALLLAAALV
+398 ALLLAAAFV
-407 RWGAARKQKRQERE
+407 RWRAARKEK
-421 IGNERERKERK
+421 KT
-432 AFPKGSGILWKLL
+432 FPKGQGILWKLL

-481 WLLLDA
+481 WLFLDT
-487 VCGMREASARQDASE
+487 VCGMRQISGQQS
-502 EQKVPEK
+502 
-509 QKAPEE
+509 
-515 QPVSRKQPV
+515 SGW
-524 SLQTSVSWPEGLS
+524 QTSGPEGLPV
-537 ARIIRIAAMV
+537 RVIRIAALV
-547 LSLAAVAVWL
+547 LSLAAVVIWL
-557 PREVER
+557 PQEAER
-563 TGAEYARREQ
+563 TDAEYARREQ
-573 VNAVNLAALS
+573 GNAVNLAALS

-620 WMCKSPHSVKKLAA
+620 WMCKSPHSEKKLAA

-642 AVLSGENIRFV
+642 AVLSGENVRFV

-662 LPGLLAEHG
+662 LTELLAEHG
-671 TDGQLV
+671 GNGELV

-696 S
+696 N

>member
-92 LWLCQAGSLFLILK
+92 LWLCQAGSIFLILK

-114 WAAPGGVEMIP
+114 SAAPGKIRATGTSSV
-125 GGDRKPEPVGKPRF
+125 GG
-139 PARAAGTFSMCETL
+139 SL
-153 KKLCLNLLET
+153 KKLCLSLLET

-181 TAGLLAAAAI
+181 TAGLLATAAI
-191 FTFLTVKER
+191 FTFLTVRER
-200 EGERAAAFWLR
+200 ESERAVTFWLR
-211 CLPAALLFWIAFCLR
+211 CLPAALLFWLAFCLR

-239 AGIWKWAARRP
+239 GGIWKWAARAMRGP

-258 SFVGLFALIL
+258 SFLGVFGLIL
-268 AGLLGCFGAD
+268 AGVLACFGAD

-287 QEFEDL
+287 QEFEAL

-307 LRSFEKNREFYEKL
+307 LRSFEENREFYEGL

-344 QVMEQIAA
+344 QVMERIAA
-352 YGEETRGTFAHSLS
+352 YGRETRGIFAHSLA
-366 EGVWLYVQRLM
+366 EGIWLYVQRLK

-391 FLEGGSA
+391 ALEGGLA
-398 ALLLAAALV
+398 ALLLAAAFV
-407 RWGAARKQKRQERE
+407 RWRAARKQKRQERDG
-421 IGNERERKERK
+421 GNGREQKERN
-432 AFPKGSGILWKLL
+432 ACGILWKLL

-481 WLLLDA
+481 WLFLDT
-487 VCGMREASARQDASE
+487 VCGMRQISGQQS
-502 EQKVPEK
+502 
-509 QKAPEE
+509 
-515 QPVSRKQPV
+515 SGW
-524 SLQTSVSWPEGLS
+524 QTSGPEGLPV
-537 ARIIRIAAMV
+537 RVIRIAALV
-547 LSLAAVAVWL
+547 LSLAAVVIWL
-557 PREVER
+557 PQEAER
-563 TGAEYARREQ
+563 TDAEYARREQ
-573 VNAVNLAALS
+573 GNAVNLAALS

-620 WMCKSPHSVKKLAA
+620 WMCKSPHSEKKLAA

-642 AVLSGENIRFV
+642 AVLSGENVRFV

-662 LPGLLAEHG
+662 LTELLAEHG
-671 TDGQLV
+671 GNGELV

-696 S
+696 N

>member
-1 MVIKRSDFTAFL
+1 MVIKRSAFTAFL
-13 KKRENWLIPGFCC
+13 KKRENWLIPAFCC
-26 LLLFLGIGMA
+26 LVLFLGTGMA

-92 LWLCQAGSLFLILK
+92 LWLCQAGSIFLILK

-114 WAAPGGVEMIP
+114 SAAPGKI
-125 GGDRKPEPVGKPRF
+125 
-139 PARAAGTFSMCETL
+139 RAAGTFSVSGSL
-153 KKLCLNLLET
+153 KKLCLSLLET

-181 TAGLLAAAAI
+181 TAGLLATAAI
-191 FTFLTVKER
+191 FTFLTVRER
-200 EGERAAAFWLR
+200 ESERAVTFWLR
-211 CLPAALLFWIAFCLR
+211 CLPAALLFWLAFCLR

-239 AGIWKWAARRP
+239 GGIWKWAARAMRGP

-258 SFVGLFALIL
+258 SFLGLFGLIL
-268 AGLLGCFGAD
+268 AGVLACFGAD

-287 QEFEDL
+287 QEFEAL

-307 LRSFEKNREFYEKL
+307 LRSFEENREFYEGL
-321 GLTETQCELLVN
+321 GLTEAQCELLVN

-339 DAIDA
+339 DAINA

-352 YGEETRGTFAHSLS
+352 YGRETRGAFAHSLA
-366 EGVWLYVQRLM
+366 EGVWLYVQRLK

-391 FLEGGSA
+391 ALEGGFA
-398 ALLLAAALV
+398 ALLLAAAFV
-407 RWGAARKQKRQERE
+407 RWRAARKQKRQERDG
-421 IGNERERKERK
+421 GNEREWKDRK
-432 AFPKGSGILWKLL
+432 AFPKESGILWKLL

-481 WLLLDA
+481 WLFLDT
-487 VCGMREASARQDASE
+487 VCGMRQISGQQS
-502 EQKVPEK
+502 
-509 QKAPEE
+509 
-515 QPVSRKQPV
+515 SGW
-524 SLQTSVSWPEGLS
+524 QTSGPEGLPV
-537 ARIIRIAAMV
+537 RVIRIAALV
-547 LSLAAVAVWL
+547 LSLAAVVIWL
-557 PREVER
+557 PQEAER
-563 TGAEYARREQ
+563 TDAEYARREQ
-573 VNAVNLAALS
+573 GNAVNLAALS

-620 WMCKSPHSVKKLAA
+620 WMCKSPHSEKKLAA

-642 AVLSGENIRFV
+642 AVLSGENVRFV

-662 LPGLLAEHG
+662 LTELLAEHG
-671 TDGQLV
+671 GNGELV

-696 S
+696 N

>member
-1 MVIKRSDFTAFL
+1 MVIKRSAFTAFL
-13 KKRENWLIPGFCC
+13 KKRENWLIPAFCC
-26 LLLFLGIGMA
+26 LVLFLGTGMA

-92 LWLCQAGSLFLILK
+92 LWLCQAGSIFLILK

-114 WAAPGGVEMIP
+114 SAAPGKI
-125 GGDRKPEPVGKPRF
+125 
-139 PARAAGTFSMCETL
+139 RAAGTFSVSGSL
-153 KKLCLNLLET
+153 KKLCLSLLET

-181 TAGLLAAAAI
+181 AAGLLATAAI
-191 FTFLTVKER
+191 FTFLTVRER
-200 EGERAAAFWLR
+200 ESERAVTFWLR
-211 CLPAALLFWIAFCLR
+211 CLPAALLFWLAFCLR

-239 AGIWKWAARRP
+239 GGIWKWAARAMRGP

-258 SFVGLFALIL
+258 SFLGLFGLIL
-268 AGLLGCFGAD
+268 AGVLACFGAD

-287 QEFEDL
+287 QEFEAL

-307 LRSFEKNREFYEKL
+307 LRSFEENREFYEGL
-321 GLTETQCELLVN
+321 GLSETQCELLVN

-352 YGEETRGTFAHSLS
+352 YGRKTRGAFMHSLS
-366 EGVWLYVQRLM
+366 EGVWLYVQRLK

-391 FLEGGSA
+391 ALEGGFA
-398 ALLLAAALV
+398 ALLLAAAFV
-407 RWGAARKQKRQERE
+407 RWRAARKQKRQERDG
-421 IGNERERKERK
+421 GNEREWKDRK
-432 AFPKGSGILWKLL
+432 AFPKESGILWKLL

-481 WLLLDA
+481 WLFLDT
-487 VCGMREASARQDASE
+487 VCGMRQISGQQS
-502 EQKVPEK
+502 
-509 QKAPEE
+509 
-515 QPVSRKQPV
+515 SGW
-524 SLQTSVSWPEGLS
+524 QTSGPEGLPV
-537 ARIIRIAAMV
+537 RVIRIAALV
-547 LSLAAVAVWL
+547 LSLAAVVIWL
-557 PREVER
+557 PQEAER
-563 TGAEYARREQ
+563 TDAEYARREQ
-573 VNAVNLAALS
+573 GNAVNLAALS

-620 WMCKSPHSVKKLAA
+620 WMCKSPHSEKKLAA

-642 AVLSGENIRFV
+642 AVLSGENVRFV

-662 LPGLLAEHG
+662 LTELLAEHG
-671 TDGQLV
+671 GNGELV

-696 S
+696 N

>member
-1 MVIKRSDFTAFL
+1 MVIKRSAFTAFL
-13 KKRENWLIPGFCC
+13 KKRENWLIPAFCC
-26 LLLFLGIGMA
+26 LVLFLGTGMA

-92 LWLCQAGSLFLILK
+92 LWLCQAGSIFLILK

-114 WAAPGGVEMIP
+114 SAAPGKV
-125 GGDRKPEPVGKPRF
+125 
-139 PARAAGTFSMCETL
+139 RAAGTFSVSGSL
-153 KKLCLNLLET
+153 KKLCLSLLET

-181 TAGLLAAAAI
+181 TAGLLATAAI
-191 FTFLTVKER
+191 FTFLTVRER
-200 EGERAAAFWLR
+200 ESERAVTFWLR
-211 CLPAALLFWIAFCLR
+211 CLPAALLFWLAFCLR

-239 AGIWKWAARRP
+239 GGIWKWAARAMRGP

-258 SFVGLFALIL
+258 SFLGLFGLIL
-268 AGLLGCFGAD
+268 AGVLACFGAD

-287 QEFEDL
+287 QEFEAL

-307 LRSFEKNREFYEKL
+307 LRSFEENREFYEGL

-352 YGEETRGTFAHSLS
+352 YGRKTRGAFMHSLS
-366 EGVWLYVQRLM
+366 EGVWLYVQRLK

-391 FLEGGSA
+391 ALEGGFA
-398 ALLLAAALV
+398 ALLLAAAFV
-407 RWGAARKQKRQERE
+407 RWRAARKQKRQERDG
-421 IGNERERKERK
+421 GNEREWKDRK
-432 AFPKGSGILWKLL
+432 AFPKESGILWKLL

-481 WLLLDA
+481 WLFLDT
-487 VCGMREASARQDASE
+487 VCGMRQISGQQS
-502 EQKVPEK
+502 
-509 QKAPEE
+509 
-515 QPVSRKQPV
+515 SGW
-524 SLQTSVSWPEGLS
+524 QTSGPEGLPV
-537 ARIIRIAAMV
+537 RVIRIAALV
-547 LSLAAVAVWL
+547 LSLAAVVIWL
-557 PREVER
+557 PQEAER
-563 TGAEYARREQ
+563 TDAEYARREQ
-573 VNAVNLAALS
+573 GNAVNLAALS

-620 WMCKSPHSVKKLAA
+620 WMCKSPHSEKKLAA

-642 AVLSGENIRFV
+642 AVLSGENVRFV

-662 LPGLLAEHG
+662 LTELLAEHG
-671 TDGQLV
+671 GNGELV

-696 S
+696 N

>member
-1 MVIKRSDFTAFL
+1 MDIKGSAFTAFL
-13 KKRENWLIPGFCC
+13 KKRENWLIPAFCC
-26 LLLFLGIGMA
+26 LLLFLGIGLA

-74 LLAGLYRVLPGV
+74 LIAGLYRVFPGV

-92 LWLCQAGSLFLILK
+92 LWLCQAGSIFLILK

-114 WAAPGGVEMIP
+114 SAAPGKI
-125 GGDRKPEPVGKPRF
+125 
-139 PARAAGTFSMCETL
+139 RAAGTFSVSGSL
-153 KKLCLNLLET
+153 KKLCLSLLET

-181 TAGLLAAAAI
+181 TAGLLATAAI
-191 FTFLTVKER
+191 FTFLTVRER
-200 EGERAAAFWLR
+200 ESERAVTFWLR
-211 CLPAALLFWIAFCLR
+211 CLPAALLFWLAFCLR

-239 AGIWKWAARRP
+239 GGIWKWAARAMRGP

-258 SFVGLFALIL
+258 SFLGLFGLIL
-268 AGLLGCFGAD
+268 AGVLACFGAD

-287 QEFEDL
+287 QEFEAL

-307 LRSFEKNREFYEKL
+307 LRSFEENREFYEGL

-352 YGEETRGTFAHSLS
+352 YGRKTRGAFMHSLS
-366 EGVWLYVQRLM
+366 EGVWLYVQRLK

-391 FLEGGSA
+391 ALEGGFA
-398 ALLLAAALV
+398 ALLLAAAFV
-407 RWGAARKQKRQERE
+407 RWRAARKQKRQERDG
-421 IGNERERKERK
+421 GNEREWKDRK
-432 AFPKGSGILWKLL
+432 AFPKESGILWKLL

-481 WLLLDA
+481 WLFLDT
-487 VCGMREASARQDASE
+487 VCGMRQISGQQS
-502 EQKVPEK
+502 
-509 QKAPEE
+509 
-515 QPVSRKQPV
+515 SGW
-524 SLQTSVSWPEGLS
+524 QTSGPEGLPV
-537 ARIIRIAAMV
+537 RVIRIAALV
-547 LSLAAVAVWL
+547 LSLAAVVIWL
-557 PREVER
+557 PQEAER
-563 TGAEYARREQ
+563 TDAEYARREQ
-573 VNAVNLAALS
+573 GNAVNLAALS

-620 WMCKSPHSVKKLAA
+620 WMCKSPHSEKKLAA

-642 AVLSGENIRFV
+642 AVLSGENVRFV

-662 LPGLLAEHG
+662 LTELLAEHG
-671 TDGQLV
+671 GNGELV

-696 S
+696 N

>member
-1 MVIKRSDFTAFL
+1 MVIKRSAFTVFL
-13 KKRENWLIPGFCC
+13 KKRENWLIPAFCC
-26 LLLFLGIGMA
+26 LVLFLGTGMA

-74 LLAGLYRVLPGV
+74 LLAGLYRALPGV

-92 LWLCQAGSLFLILK
+92 LWLCQAGSIFLILK

-114 WAAPGGVEMIP
+114 SAAPGKI
-125 GGDRKPEPVGKPRF
+125 
-139 PARAAGTFSMCETL
+139 RAAGTFSVSGSL
-153 KKLCLNLLET
+153 KKLCLSLLET

-181 TAGLLAAAAI
+181 TAGLLATAAI
-191 FTFLTVKER
+191 FTFLTVRER
-200 EGERAAAFWLR
+200 ESERAVTFWLR
-211 CLPAALLFWIAFCLR
+211 CLPAALLFWLAFCLR

-239 AGIWKWAARRP
+239 GGIWKWAARAMRGP

-258 SFVGLFALIL
+258 SFLGLFGLIL
-268 AGLLGCFGAD
+268 AGVLACFGAD

-287 QEFEDL
+287 QEFEAL

-307 LRSFEKNREFYEKL
+307 LRSFEENREFYEGL
-321 GLTETQCELLVN
+321 GLTEAQCELLVN

-344 QVMEQIAA
+344 QVMERIAA
-352 YGEETRGTFAHSLS
+352 YGRKTRGTFAHSLA
-366 EGVWLYVQRLM
+366 EGIWLYVQRLK

-391 FLEGGSA
+391 ALEGGFA
-398 ALLLAAALV
+398 ALLLAAAFV
-407 RWGAARKQKRQERE
+407 RWRAARKEK
-421 IGNERERKERK
+421 KT
-432 AFPKGSGILWKLL
+432 FPKGQGILWKLL

-481 WLLLDA
+481 WLFLDT
-487 VCGMREASARQDASE
+487 VCGMRQISGQQS
-502 EQKVPEK
+502 
-509 QKAPEE
+509 
-515 QPVSRKQPV
+515 SGW
-524 SLQTSVSWPEGLS
+524 QTSGPEGLPV
-537 ARIIRIAAMV
+537 RVIRIAALV
-547 LSLAAVAVWL
+547 LSLAAVVIWL
-557 PREVER
+557 PQEAER
-563 TGAEYARREQ
+563 TDAEYARREQ
-573 VNAVNLAALS
+573 GNAVNLAALS

-620 WMCKSPHSVKKLAA
+620 WMCKSPHSEKKLAA

-642 AVLSGENIRFV
+642 AVLSGENVRFV

-662 LPGLLAEHG
+662 LTELLAEHG
-671 TDGQLV
+671 GNGELV

-696 S
+696 N

>member
-1 MVIKRSDFTAFL
+1 MVIKRSAFTAFL
-13 KKRENWLIPGFCC
+13 KKRENWLIPAFCC
-26 LLLFLGIGMA
+26 LVLFLGTGMA

-92 LWLCQAGSLFLILK
+92 LWLCQAGSIFLILK

-114 WAAPGGVEMIP
+114 SAAPGKI
-125 GGDRKPEPVGKPRF
+125 
-139 PARAAGTFSMCETL
+139 RAAGTFSVSGSL
-153 KKLCLNLLET
+153 KKLCLSLLET

-181 TAGLLAAAAI
+181 TAGLLATAAI
-191 FTFLTVKER
+191 FTFLTVRER
-200 EGERAAAFWLR
+200 EGERAVTFWLR
-211 CLPAALLFWIAFCLR
+211 CLPAALLFWLAFCLR

-239 AGIWKWAARRP
+239 GGIWKWAARAMRGP

-258 SFVGLFALIL
+258 SFLGLFGLIL
-268 AGLLGCFGAD
+268 AGVLACFGAD

-287 QEFEDL
+287 QEFEAL

-307 LRSFEKNREFYEKL
+307 LRSFEENREFYEGL
-321 GLTETQCELLVN
+321 GLTEAQCELLVN

-352 YGEETRGTFAHSLS
+352 YGRKTRGAFMHSLS
-366 EGVWLYVQRLM
+366 EGVWLYVQRLK

-391 FLEGGSA
+391 ALEGGFA
-398 ALLLAAALV
+398 ALLLAAAFV
-407 RWGAARKQKRQERE
+407 RWRAARKQKRQERDG
-421 IGNERERKERK
+421 GNEREWKDRK
-432 AFPKGSGILWKLL
+432 AFPKESGILWKLL

-481 WLLLDA
+481 WLFLDT
-487 VCGMREASARQDASE
+487 VCGMRQISGQQS
-502 EQKVPEK
+502 
-509 QKAPEE
+509 
-515 QPVSRKQPV
+515 SGW
-524 SLQTSVSWPEGLS
+524 QTSGPEGLPV
-537 ARIIRIAAMV
+537 RVIRIAALV
-547 LSLAAVAVWL
+547 LSLAAVVIWL
-557 PREVER
+557 PQEAER
-563 TGAEYARREQ
+563 TDAEYARREQ
-573 VNAVNLAALS
+573 GNAVNLAALS

-620 WMCKSPHSVKKLAA
+620 WMCKSPHSEKKLAA

-642 AVLSGENIRFV
+642 AVLSGENVRFV

-662 LPGLLAEHG
+662 LTELLAEHG
-671 TDGQLV
+671 GNGELV

-696 S
+696 N

>member
-1 MVIKRSDFTAFL
+1 MVIKRSAFTAFL

-59 EPEALTAQ
+59 ESEALTAQ

-92 LWLCQAGSLFLILK
+92 LWLCQAGSIFLILK

-114 WAAPGGVEMIP
+114 PAAPGKI
-125 GGDRKPEPVGKPRF
+125 
-139 PARAAGTFSMCETL
+139 RAAGTSSVGGSL
-153 KKLCLNLLET
+153 KKLCLSLLET

-181 TAGLLAAAAI
+181 TAGLLATAAI
-191 FTFLTVKER
+191 FTFLTVRER

-258 SFVGLFALIL
+258 SFVGVFALIL

-407 RWGAARKQKRQERE
+407 RWGAAGKQKRQERE
-421 IGNERERKERK
+421 IGNERERKKRK

-487 VCGMREASARQDASE
+487 VYGMREASARQDASE
-502 EQKVPEK
+502 EQKVPEE

-515 QPVSRKQPV
+515 QPV
-524 SLQTSVSWPEGLS
+524 SLQTSVSWPEGLA

-557 PREVER
+557 PREAER

-662 LPGLLAEHG
+662 LPSLFAEHG

>member
-1 MVIKRSDFTAFL
+1 MDIKGSAFTAFL
-13 KKRENWLIPGFCC
+13 KKRENWLIPAFCC
-26 LLLFLGIGMA
+26 LLLFLGIGLA

-74 LLAGLYRVLPGV
+74 LIAGLYRVFPGV

-92 LWLCQAGSLFLILK
+92 LWLCQAGSIFLILK

-114 WAAPGGVEMIP
+114 SAAPGKI
-125 GGDRKPEPVGKPRF
+125 
-139 PARAAGTFSMCETL
+139 RAAGTSSVSGSL
-153 KKLCLNLLET
+153 KKLCLSLLET

-181 TAGLLAAAAI
+181 TAGLLATAAI
-191 FTFLTVKER
+191 FTFLTVRER
-200 EGERAAAFWLR
+200 ESERAVTFWLR
-211 CLPAALLFWIAFCLR
+211 CLPAALLFWLAFCLR

-239 AGIWKWAARRP
+239 GGIWKWAARAMRGP

-258 SFVGLFALIL
+258 SFLGLFGLIL
-268 AGLLGCFGAD
+268 AGVLACFGAD

-287 QEFEDL
+287 QEFEAL

-307 LRSFEKNREFYEKL
+307 LRSFEENREFYEGL

-352 YGEETRGTFAHSLS
+352 YGRKTRGAFMHSLS
-366 EGVWLYVQRLM
+366 EGVWLYVQRLK

-391 FLEGGSA
+391 ALEGGFA
-398 ALLLAAALV
+398 ALLLAAAFV
-407 RWGAARKQKRQERE
+407 RWRAARKQKRQERDG
-421 IGNERERKERK
+421 GNEREWKDRK
-432 AFPKGSGILWKLL
+432 AFPKESGILWKLL

-481 WLLLDA
+481 WLFLDT
-487 VCGMREASARQDASE
+487 VCGMRQISGQQS
-502 EQKVPEK
+502 
-509 QKAPEE
+509 
-515 QPVSRKQPV
+515 SGW
-524 SLQTSVSWPEGLS
+524 QTSGPEGLPV
-537 ARIIRIAAMV
+537 RVIRIAVLV
-547 LSLAAVAVWL
+547 LSLAAVVIWL
-557 PREVER
+557 PQEAER
-563 TGAEYARREQ
+563 TDAEYARREQ
-573 VNAVNLAALS
+573 GNAVNLAALS

-620 WMCKSPHSVKKLAA
+620 WMCKSPHSEKKLAA

-642 AVLSGENIRFV
+642 AVLSGENVRFV

-662 LPGLLAEHG
+662 LTELLAEHG
-671 TDGQLV
+671 GNGELV

-696 S
+696 N

>member
-1 MVIKRSDFTAFL
+1 MVIKRSAFTAFL
-13 KKRENWLIPGFCC
+13 KKRENWLIPAFCC
-26 LLLFLGIGMA
+26 LVLFLGTGMA

-74 LLAGLYRVLPGV
+74 LLAGLYRVFPGV

-92 LWLCQAGSLFLILK
+92 LWLCQAGSIFLILK

-114 WAAPGGVEMIP
+114 SAAPGKI
-125 GGDRKPEPVGKPRF
+125 
-139 PARAAGTFSMCETL
+139 RAAGTFSVSGSL
-153 KKLCLNLLET
+153 KKLCLSLLET

-181 TAGLLAAAAI
+181 TAGLLATAAI
-191 FTFLTVKER
+191 FTFLTVRER
-200 EGERAAAFWLR
+200 ESERAVTFWLR
-211 CLPAALLFWIAFCLR
+211 CLPAALLFWLAFCLR

-239 AGIWKWAARRP
+239 GGIWKWAARAMRGP

-258 SFVGLFALIL
+258 SFLGLFGLIL
-268 AGLLGCFGAD
+268 AGVLACFGAD

-287 QEFEDL
+287 QEFEAL

-307 LRSFEKNREFYEKL
+307 LRSFEENREFYEGL

-352 YGEETRGTFAHSLS
+352 YGRKTRGAFMHSLS
-366 EGVWLYVQRLM
+366 EGVWLYVQRLK

-391 FLEGGSA
+391 ALEGGFA
-398 ALLLAAALV
+398 ALLLAAAFV
-407 RWGAARKQKRQERE
+407 RWRAARKQKRQERDG
-421 IGNERERKERK
+421 GNEREWKDRK
-432 AFPKGSGILWKLL
+432 AFPKESGILWKLL

-481 WLLLDA
+481 WLFLDT
-487 VCGMREASARQDASE
+487 VCGMRQISGQQS
-502 EQKVPEK
+502 
-509 QKAPEE
+509 
-515 QPVSRKQPV
+515 SGW
-524 SLQTSVSWPEGLS
+524 QTSGPEGLPV
-537 ARIIRIAAMV
+537 RVIRIAALV
-547 LSLAAVAVWL
+547 LSLAAVVIWL
-557 PREVER
+557 PQEAER
-563 TGAEYARREQ
+563 TDAEYARREQ
-573 VNAVNLAALS
+573 GNAVNLAALS

-620 WMCKSPHSVKKLAA
+620 WMCKSPHSEKKLAA

-642 AVLSGENIRFV
+642 AVLSGENVRFV

-662 LPGLLAEHG
+662 LTELLAEHG
-671 TDGQLV
+671 GNGELV

-696 S
+696 N

>member
-1 MVIKRSDFTAFL
+1 MVIKRSAFTAFL
-13 KKRENWLIPGFCC
+13 KKRENWLIPAFCC
-26 LLLFLGIGMA
+26 LVLFLGTGMA

-92 LWLCQAGSLFLILK
+92 LWLCQAGSIFLILK

-114 WAAPGGVEMIP
+114 SAAPGKI
-125 GGDRKPEPVGKPRF
+125 
-139 PARAAGTFSMCETL
+139 RAAGTFSVSGSL
-153 KKLCLNLLET
+153 KKLCLSLLET

-181 TAGLLAAAAI
+181 TAGLLATAAI
-191 FTFLTVKER
+191 FTFLTVRER
-200 EGERAAAFWLR
+200 ESERAVTFWLR
-211 CLPAALLFWIAFCLR
+211 CLPAALLFWLAFCLR

-239 AGIWKWAARRP
+239 GGIWKWAARAMRGP

-258 SFVGLFALIL
+258 SFLGLFGLIL
-268 AGLLGCFGAD
+268 AGVLACFGAD

-287 QEFEDL
+287 QEFEAL

-307 LRSFEKNREFYEKL
+307 LRSFEENREFYEGL
-321 GLTETQCELLVN
+321 GLTEAQCELLVN

-339 DAIDA
+339 DAINA

-352 YGEETRGTFAHSLS
+352 YGRKTRGAFMHSLS
-366 EGVWLYVQRLM
+366 EGVWLYVQRLK

-391 FLEGGSA
+391 ALEGGFA
-398 ALLLAAALV
+398 ALLLAAAFV
-407 RWGAARKQKRQERE
+407 RWRAARKQKRQERDG
-421 IGNERERKERK
+421 GNEREWKDRK
-432 AFPKGSGILWKLL
+432 AFPKESGILWKLL

-481 WLLLDA
+481 WLFLDT
-487 VCGMREASARQDASE
+487 VCGMRQISGQQS
-502 EQKVPEK
+502 
-509 QKAPEE
+509 
-515 QPVSRKQPV
+515 SGW
-524 SLQTSVSWPEGLS
+524 QTSGPEGLPV
-537 ARIIRIAAMV
+537 RVIRIAALV
-547 LSLAAVAVWL
+547 LSLAAVVIWL
-557 PREVER
+557 PQEAER
-563 TGAEYARREQ
+563 TDAEYARREQ
-573 VNAVNLAALS
+573 GNAVNLAALS

-620 WMCKSPHSVKKLAA
+620 WLCKSPHSEKKLAA

-642 AVLSGENIRFV
+642 AVLSGENVRFV

-662 LPGLLAEHG
+662 LTELLAEHG
-671 TDGQLV
+671 GNGELV

-696 S
+696 N

>member
-1 MVIKRSDFTAFL
+1 MVIKRSAFTAFL
-13 KKRENWLIPGFCC
+13 KKRENWLIPAFCC
-26 LLLFLGIGMA
+26 LVLFLGTGMA

-92 LWLCQAGSLFLILK
+92 LWLCQAGSIFLILK

-114 WAAPGGVEMIP
+114 SAAPGKI
-125 GGDRKPEPVGKPRF
+125 
-139 PARAAGTFSMCETL
+139 RAAGTSSVSGTL
-153 KKLCLNLLET
+153 KKLCLSLLET

-181 TAGLLAAAAI
+181 TAGLLATAAI
-191 FTFLTVKER
+191 FTFLTVRER
-200 EGERAAAFWLR
+200 EGERAVTFWLR
-211 CLPAALLFWIAFCLR
+211 CLPAALLFWLAFCLR

-239 AGIWKWAARRP
+239 GGIWKWAARAIRGP

-258 SFVGLFALIL
+258 SFLGLFGLIL
-268 AGLLGCFGAD
+268 AGVLACFGAD

-287 QEFEDL
+287 QEFEAL

-307 LRSFEKNREFYEKL
+307 LRSFEENREFYEGL

-352 YGEETRGTFAHSLS
+352 YGRKTRGAFMHSLS
-366 EGVWLYVQRLM
+366 EGVWLYVQRLK

-391 FLEGGSA
+391 ALEGGFA
-398 ALLLAAALV
+398 ALLLAAAFV
-407 RWGAARKQKRQERE
+407 RWRAARKQKRQERDG
-421 IGNERERKERK
+421 GNEREWKDRK
-432 AFPKGSGILWKLL
+432 AFPKESGILWKLL

-481 WLLLDA
+481 WLFLDT
-487 VCGMREASARQDASE
+487 VCGMRQISGQQS
-502 EQKVPEK
+502 
-509 QKAPEE
+509 
-515 QPVSRKQPV
+515 SGW
-524 SLQTSVSWPEGLS
+524 QTSGPEGLPV
-537 ARIIRIAAMV
+537 RVIRIAALV
-547 LSLAAVAVWL
+547 LSLAAVVIWL
-557 PREVER
+557 PQEAER
-563 TGAEYARREQ
+563 TDAEYARREQ
-573 VNAVNLAALS
+573 GNAVNLAALS

-620 WMCKSPHSVKKLAA
+620 WMCKSPHSEKKLAA

-642 AVLSGENIRFV
+642 AVLSGENVRFV

-662 LPGLLAEHG
+662 LTELLAEHG
-671 TDGQLV
+671 GNGELV

-696 S
+696 N

>member
-1 MVIKRSDFTAFL
+1 MVIKRSAFTAFL
-13 KKRENWLIPGFCC
+13 KKRENWLIPAFCC
-26 LLLFLGIGMA
+26 LVLFLGTGMA

-92 LWLCQAGSLFLILK
+92 LWLCQAGSIFLILK

-114 WAAPGGVEMIP
+114 SAAPGKI
-125 GGDRKPEPVGKPRF
+125 
-139 PARAAGTFSMCETL
+139 RAAGTSSVSGSL
-153 KKLCLNLLET
+153 KKLCLSLLET

-181 TAGLLAAAAI
+181 TAGLLATAAI
-191 FTFLTVKER
+191 FTFLTVRER
-200 EGERAAAFWLR
+200 EGERAVTFWLR
-211 CLPAALLFWIAFCLR
+211 CLPAALLFWLAFCLR

-239 AGIWKWAARRP
+239 GGIWKWAARAMRGP

-258 SFVGLFALIL
+258 SFLGLFGLIL
-268 AGLLGCFGAD
+268 AGVLACFGAD

-287 QEFEDL
+287 QEFEAL

-307 LRSFEKNREFYEKL
+307 LRSFEENREFYEGL
-321 GLTETQCELLVN
+321 GLTEAQCELLVN

-339 DAIDA
+339 DAINA

-352 YGEETRGTFAHSLS
+352 YGRETRGTFAHSLA
-366 EGVWLYVQRLM
+366 EGVWLYVQRLK

-391 FLEGGSA
+391 ALEGGFA
-398 ALLLAAALV
+398 ALLLAAAFV
-407 RWGAARKQKRQERE
+407 RWRAARKQKRQERDG
-421 IGNERERKERK
+421 GNEREWKDRK
-432 AFPKGSGILWKLL
+432 AFPKESGILWKLL

-481 WLLLDA
+481 WLFLDT
-487 VCGMREASARQDASE
+487 VCGMRQISGQQS
-502 EQKVPEK
+502 
-509 QKAPEE
+509 
-515 QPVSRKQPV
+515 SGW
-524 SLQTSVSWPEGLS
+524 QTSGPEGLPV
-537 ARIIRIAAMV
+537 RVIRIAALV
-547 LSLAAVAVWL
+547 LSLAAVVIWL
-557 PREVER
+557 PQEAER
-563 TGAEYARREQ
+563 TDAEYARREQ
-573 VNAVNLAALS
+573 GNAVNLAALS

-620 WMCKSPHSVKKLAA
+620 WMCKSPHSEKKLAA

-642 AVLSGENIRFV
+642 AVLSGENVRFV

-662 LPGLLAEHG
+662 LTELLAEHG
-671 TDGQLV
+671 GNGELV

-696 S
+696 N

>member
-1 MVIKRSDFTAFL
+1 MVIKRSAFTAFL
-13 KKRENWLIPGFCC
+13 KKRENWLIPAFCC
-26 LLLFLGIGMA
+26 LVLFLGTGMA

-92 LWLCQAGSLFLILK
+92 LWLCQAGSIFLILK

-114 WAAPGGVEMIP
+114 SAAPGKI
-125 GGDRKPEPVGKPRF
+125 
-139 PARAAGTFSMCETL
+139 RAAGTFSVSGSL
-153 KKLCLNLLET
+153 KKLCLSLLET

-181 TAGLLAAAAI
+181 TAGLLATAAI
-191 FTFLTVKER
+191 FAFLTVRER
-200 EGERAAAFWLR
+200 ESERAVTFWLR
-211 CLPAALLFWIAFCLR
+211 CLPAALLFWLAFCLR

-239 AGIWKWAARRP
+239 GGIWKWAARAMRGP

-258 SFVGLFALIL
+258 SFLGLFGLIL
-268 AGLLGCFGAD
+268 AGVLACFGAD

-287 QEFEDL
+287 QEFEAL

-307 LRSFEKNREFYEKL
+307 LRSFEENREFYEGL

-352 YGEETRGTFAHSLS
+352 YGRKTRGAFMHSLS
-366 EGVWLYVQRLM
+366 EGVWLYVQRLK

-391 FLEGGSA
+391 ALEGGFA
-398 ALLLAAALV
+398 ALLLAAAFV
-407 RWGAARKQKRQERE
+407 RWRAARKQKRQERDG
-421 IGNERERKERK
+421 GNEREWKDRK
-432 AFPKGSGILWKLL
+432 AFPKESGILWKLL

-481 WLLLDA
+481 WLFLDT
-487 VCGMREASARQDASE
+487 VCGMRQISGQQS
-502 EQKVPEK
+502 
-509 QKAPEE
+509 
-515 QPVSRKQPV
+515 SGW
-524 SLQTSVSWPEGLS
+524 QTSGPEGLPV
-537 ARIIRIAAMV
+537 RVIRIAALV
-547 LSLAAVAVWL
+547 LSLAAVVIWL
-557 PREVER
+557 PQEAER
-563 TGAEYARREQ
+563 TDAEYARREQ
-573 VNAVNLAALS
+573 GNAVNLAALS

-620 WMCKSPHSVKKLAA
+620 WMCKSPHSEKKLAA

-642 AVLSGENIRFV
+642 AVLSGENVRFV

-662 LPGLLAEHG
+662 LTELLAEHG
-671 TDGQLV
+671 GNGELV

-696 S
+696 N

>member
-1 MVIKRSDFTAFL
+1 MVIKRSAFTAFL
-13 KKRENWLIPGFCC
+13 KKRENWLIPAFCC
-26 LLLFLGIGMA
+26 LVLFLGTGMA

-92 LWLCQAGSLFLILK
+92 LWLCQAGSIFLILK

-114 WAAPGGVEMIP
+114 SAAPGKI
-125 GGDRKPEPVGKPRF
+125 
-139 PARAAGTFSMCETL
+139 RAAGTFSVSGSL
-153 KKLCLNLLET
+153 KKLCLSLLET

-181 TAGLLAAAAI
+181 TAGLLATAAI
-191 FTFLTVKER
+191 FTFLTVRER
-200 EGERAAAFWLR
+200 ESERAVTFWLR
-211 CLPAALLFWIAFCLR
+211 CLPAALLFWLAFCLR

-239 AGIWKWAARRP
+239 GGIWKWAARAMRGP

-258 SFVGLFALIL
+258 SFLGLFGLIL
-268 AGLLGCFGAD
+268 AGVLACFGAD

-287 QEFEDL
+287 QEFEAL

-307 LRSFEKNREFYEKL
+307 LRSFEENREFYEGL

-352 YGEETRGTFAHSLS
+352 YGRKTRGAFMHSLS
-366 EGVWLYVQRLM
+366 EGVWLYVQRLK

-391 FLEGGSA
+391 ALEGGFA
-398 ALLLAAALV
+398 ALLLAAAFV
-407 RWGAARKQKRQERE
+407 RWRAARKQKRQERDG
-421 IGNERERKERK
+421 GNEREWKDRK
-432 AFPKGSGILWKLL
+432 AFPKESGILWKLL

-481 WLLLDA
+481 WLFLDT
-487 VCGMREASARQDASE
+487 VCGMRQISGQQS
-502 EQKVPEK
+502 
-509 QKAPEE
+509 
-515 QPVSRKQPV
+515 SGW
-524 SLQTSVSWPEGLS
+524 QTSGPEGLPV
-537 ARIIRIAAMV
+537 RVIRIAALV
-547 LSLAAVAVWL
+547 LSLAAVVIWL
-557 PREVER
+557 PQEAEC
-563 TGAEYARREQ
+563 TDAEYARREQ
-573 VNAVNLAALS
+573 GNAVNLAALS

-620 WMCKSPHSVKKLAA
+620 WMCKSPHSEKKLAA

-642 AVLSGENIRFV
+642 AVLSGENVRFV
-653 GEADTDWSW
+653 GEAGTDWSW
-662 LPGLLAEHG
+662 LTELLAEHG
-671 TDGQLV
+671 GNGELV

-696 S
+696 N

>member
-1 MVIKRSDFTAFL
+1 MDIKGSAFTAFL
-13 KKRENWLIPGFCC
+13 KKRENWLIPAFCC
-26 LLLFLGIGMA
+26 LLLFLGIGLA

-74 LLAGLYRVLPGV
+74 LIAGLYRVFPGV

-92 LWLCQAGSLFLILK
+92 LWLCQAGSIFLILK

-114 WAAPGGVEMIP
+114 SAAPGKI
-125 GGDRKPEPVGKPRF
+125 
-139 PARAAGTFSMCETL
+139 RAAGTSSVSGSL

-169 LLYHLVFVQYTV
+169 LLYHLVFIQYTV

-191 FTFLTVKER
+191 FTFLTQEER
-200 EGERAAAFWLR
+200 EGEGVFAFWLR
-211 CLPAALLFWIAFCLR
+211 CLPSALLFWLAFCLR

-239 AGIWKWAARRP
+239 GGIWKWAARAMRSP
-250 VFTGRNAA
+250 VFTRKNTA
-258 SFVGLFALIL
+258 SFLGLFGLIL
-268 AGLLGCFGAD
+268 AGILVCFGAD
-278 RLACSDPEW
+278 RLACSAPEW
-287 QEFEDL
+287 QEFEAL

-307 LRSFEKNREFYEKL
+307 LRSWEENQEFYEEL
-321 GLTETQCELLVN
+321 GLTKMQCALLAN

-344 QVMEQIAA
+344 QVMEQIAD
-352 YGEETRGTFAHSLS
+352 YGRETRGTFAHSLS
-366 EGVWLYVQRLM
+366 EGIWLYVQRLK

-391 FLEGGSA
+391 ALEGALA
-398 ALLLAAALV
+398 ALLLAAAFV
-407 RWGAARKQKRQERE
+407 RWRAT
-421 IGNERERKERK
+421 RKEK
-432 AFPKGSGILWKLL
+432 KTFPKGQGILWKLL

-467 ISHPLYFCELVMLA
+467 ISHPLYFCELLMLA
-481 WLLLDA
+481 WLLLNT
-487 VCGMREASARQDASE
+487 VCGMR
-502 EQKVPEK
+502 
-509 QKAPEE
+509 
-515 QPVSRKQPV
+515 
-524 SLQTSVSWPEGLS
+524 QTSGQQISEQQFSGWQTSGPEGLP
-537 ARIIRIAAMV
+537 ARLIRIAALV
-547 LSLAAVAVWL
+547 LSLAAVVIWL
-557 PREVER
+557 PREAER
-563 TGAEYARREQ
+563 TGAEYSRREQ

-597 TVDFSEKLFTEKI
+597 TVDFSEKLFVEKI

-620 WMCKSPHSVKKLAA
+620 WLCKSPHSEKKLAA
-634 FGYESMGQ
+634 FGHESMGQ
-642 AVLSGENIRFV
+642 AVLTGENIRFV
-653 GEADTDWSW
+653 GEADTDWEW
-662 LPGLLAEHG
+662 LSDLLAEHG
-671 TDGQLV
+671 RDGKLV
-677 LEEEITAEGRSLY
+677 LEEEITAAGRSLY

>member
-1 MVIKRSDFTAFL
+1 MVIKRSAFTAFL
-13 KKRENWLIPGFCC
+13 KKRENWLIPAFCC
-26 LLLFLGIGMA
+26 LVLFLGTGMA

-92 LWLCQAGSLFLILK
+92 LWLCQAGSIFLILK

-114 WAAPGGVEMIP
+114 SAAPGKI
-125 GGDRKPEPVGKPRF
+125 
-139 PARAAGTFSMCETL
+139 RAAGTSSVSGSL
-153 KKLCLNLLET
+153 KKLCLSLLET

-181 TAGLLAAAAI
+181 TAGLLATAAI
-191 FTFLTVKER
+191 FTFLTVRER
-200 EGERAAAFWLR
+200 EGERAVTFWLR
-211 CLPAALLFWIAFCLR
+211 CLPAALLFWLAFCLR

-239 AGIWKWAARRP
+239 GGIWKWAARAMRGP

-258 SFVGLFALIL
+258 SFLGLFGLIL
-268 AGLLGCFGAD
+268 AGVLACFGAD

-287 QEFEDL
+287 QEFEAL

-307 LRSFEKNREFYEKL
+307 LRSFEENREFYEGL

-352 YGEETRGTFAHSLS
+352 YGRKTRGAFMHSLS
-366 EGVWLYVQRLM
+366 EGVWLYVQRLK

-391 FLEGGSA
+391 ALEGGLA
-398 ALLLAAALV
+398 ALLLAAAFV
-407 RWGAARKQKRQERE
+407 RWRAARKQKRQERDG
-421 IGNERERKERK
+421 GNEREWKDRK
-432 AFPKGSGILWKLL
+432 AFPKESGILWKLL

-481 WLLLDA
+481 WLFLDT
-487 VCGMREASARQDASE
+487 VCGMRQISGQQS
-502 EQKVPEK
+502 
-509 QKAPEE
+509 
-515 QPVSRKQPV
+515 SGW
-524 SLQTSVSWPEGLS
+524 QTSGPEGLPV
-537 ARIIRIAAMV
+537 RVIRIAALV
-547 LSLAAVAVWL
+547 LSLAAVVIWL
-557 PREVER
+557 PQEAER
-563 TGAEYARREQ
+563 TDAEYARREQ
-573 VNAVNLAALS
+573 GNAVNLAALS

-620 WMCKSPHSVKKLAA
+620 WLCKSPHSEKKLAA

-642 AVLSGENIRFV
+642 AVLSGENVRFV

-662 LPGLLAEHG
+662 LTELLAEHG
-671 TDGQLV
+671 GNGELV

-696 S
+696 N

>member
-1 MVIKRSDFTAFL
+1 MVIKRSAFTAFL
-13 KKRENWLIPGFCC
+13 KKRENWLIPAFCC
-26 LLLFLGIGMA
+26 LVLFLGTGMA

-92 LWLCQAGSLFLILK
+92 LWLCQAGSIFLILK

-114 WAAPGGVEMIP
+114 SAAPGKI
-125 GGDRKPEPVGKPRF
+125 
-139 PARAAGTFSMCETL
+139 RAAGTFSVSGSL
-153 KKLCLNLLET
+153 KKLCLSLLET

-181 TAGLLAAAAI
+181 TAGLLATAAI
-191 FTFLTVKER
+191 FTFLTVRER
-200 EGERAAAFWLR
+200 ESERAVTFWLR
-211 CLPAALLFWIAFCLR
+211 CLPAALLFWLAFCLR

-239 AGIWKWAARRP
+239 GGIWKWAARAMRGP

-258 SFVGLFALIL
+258 SFLGLFGLIL
-268 AGLLGCFGAD
+268 AGVLACFGAD

-287 QEFEDL
+287 QEFEAL

-307 LRSFEKNREFYEKL
+307 LRSFEENREFYEGL
-321 GLTETQCELLVN
+321 GLTEAQCELLVN

-344 QVMEQIAA
+344 QVMERIAA
-352 YGEETRGTFAHSLS
+352 YGRKTRGTFAHSLA
-366 EGVWLYVQRLM
+366 EGIWLYVQRLK

-391 FLEGGSA
+391 ALEGGLA
-398 ALLLAAALV
+398 ALLLAAAFV
-407 RWGAARKQKRQERE
+407 RWRAARKEK
-421 IGNERERKERK
+421 KT
-432 AFPKGSGILWKLL
+432 FPKGQGILWKLL

-481 WLLLDA
+481 WLFLDT
-487 VCGMREASARQDASE
+487 VCGMRQISGQQS
-502 EQKVPEK
+502 
-509 QKAPEE
+509 
-515 QPVSRKQPV
+515 SGW
-524 SLQTSVSWPEGLS
+524 QTSGPEGLPV
-537 ARIIRIAAMV
+537 RVIRIAALV
-547 LSLAAVAVWL
+547 LSLAAVVIWL
-557 PREVER
+557 PQEAER
-563 TGAEYARREQ
+563 TDAEYARREQ
-573 VNAVNLAALS
+573 GNAVNLAALS

-620 WMCKSPHSVKKLAA
+620 WLCKSPHSEKKLAA

-642 AVLSGENIRFV
+642 AVLSGENVRFV

-662 LPGLLAEHG
+662 LTELLAEHG
-671 TDGQLV
+671 GNGELV

-696 S
+696 N

>member
-1 MVIKRSDFTAFL
+1 MVIKRSAFTAFL
-13 KKRENWLIPGFCC
+13 KKRENWLIPAFCC
-26 LLLFLGIGMA
+26 LVLFLGTGMA

-92 LWLCQAGSLFLILK
+92 LWLCQAGSIFLILK

-114 WAAPGGVEMIP
+114 SAAPGKI
-125 GGDRKPEPVGKPRF
+125 
-139 PARAAGTFSMCETL
+139 RAAGTFSVSGSL
-153 KKLCLNLLET
+153 KKLCLSLLET

-181 TAGLLAAAAI
+181 TAGLLATAAI
-191 FTFLTVKER
+191 FTFLTVRER
-200 EGERAAAFWLR
+200 ESERAVTFWLR
-211 CLPAALLFWIAFCLR
+211 CLPAALLFWLAFCLR

-239 AGIWKWAARRP
+239 GGIWKWAARAMRGP

-258 SFVGLFALIL
+258 SFLGLFGLIL
-268 AGLLGCFGAD
+268 AGVLACFGAD

-287 QEFEDL
+287 QEFEAL

-307 LRSFEKNREFYEKL
+307 LRSFEENREFYEGL

-352 YGEETRGTFAHSLS
+352 YGRKTRGAFMHSLS
-366 EGVWLYVQRLM
+366 EGVWLYVQRLK

-391 FLEGGSA
+391 ALEGGLA
-398 ALLLAAALV
+398 VLLLAAAFV
-407 RWGAARKQKRQERE
+407 RWRGARKEK
-421 IGNERERKERK
+421 KT
-432 AFPKGSGILWKLL
+432 FPKGQGILWKLL

-481 WLLLDA
+481 WLFLDT
-487 VCGMREASARQDASE
+487 VCGMRQISGQQS
-502 EQKVPEK
+502 
-509 QKAPEE
+509 
-515 QPVSRKQPV
+515 SGW
-524 SLQTSVSWPEGLS
+524 QTSGPEGLPV
-537 ARIIRIAAMV
+537 RVIRIAALV
-547 LSLAAVAVWL
+547 LSLAAVVIWL
-557 PREVER
+557 PQEAER
-563 TGAEYARREQ
+563 TDAEYARREQ
-573 VNAVNLAALS
+573 GNAVNLAALS

-620 WMCKSPHSVKKLAA
+620 WMCKSPHSEKKLAA

-642 AVLSGENIRFV
+642 AVLSGENVRFV

-662 LPGLLAEHG
+662 LTELLAEHG
-671 TDGQLV
+671 GNGELV

-696 S
+696 N